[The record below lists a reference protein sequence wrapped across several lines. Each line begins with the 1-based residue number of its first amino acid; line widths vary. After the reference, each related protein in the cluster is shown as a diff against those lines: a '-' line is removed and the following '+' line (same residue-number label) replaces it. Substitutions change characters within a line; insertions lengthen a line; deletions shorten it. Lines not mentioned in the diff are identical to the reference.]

1 MLLNLG
7 VLSGPHKDKDTSQGK
22 ALFANV
28 AESQRILAFDISAL
42 KNSSRT
48 IFICVD
54 FRNQGEGKQ
63 PVSDGF

>member
-22 ALFANV
+22 TPFANV

-42 KNSSRT
+42 KNSSRA
-48 IFICVD
+48 ISVLVSEI
-54 FRNQGEGKQ
+54 RGEKQ
-63 PVSDGF
+63 PVSGGF